1 LQNKYTR
8 ADILLEDRWF
18 VVLLLRSTWPRPF
31 LRSRQRSALIQMQ
44 LVPTLHGNSSGGG
57 GRRRRPDIC
66 RVVVVA
72 TCSVASLSASAVAKS
87 NAVHEPTLV
96 HGRQQGT
103 GKDVDFTTRHRTKF
117 LLVRS
122 LAIIST
128 VIFQAHGGQKGRG
141 AKLTEPYNVGTHLT
155 NSRCGGRDRRCMT
168 NPRCSGRGRRCKSSA
183 TVSSTLPENIKASA
197 YRTSLVKECDNFCT
211 FRKYPSKFR
220 CVFVASPYW
229 CCCSM
234 TSCKTRK
241 SAFTPR
247 EPQISKARQESG
259 ACRYI
264 FISRSFAL
272 VCAKPSAMSPGLPIK
287 CDITKQPLLLF
298 L

>member
-1 LQNKYTR
+1 VVRRTPTAQYLAPAFFAVATKIGLDSNAARSNPPRQR
-8 ADILLEDRWF
+8 QWCPSSPRHLSGRCRRHLFRRLLERF
-18 VVLLLRSTWPRPF
+18 
-31 LRSRQRSALIQMQ
+31 SRGKVQRRLQK
-44 LVPTLHGNSSGGG
+44 L
-57 GRRRRPDIC
+57 
-66 RVVVVA
+66 
-72 TCSVASLSASAVAKS
+72 
-87 NAVHEPTLV
+87 HEPTLV

-183 TVSSTLPENIKASA
+183 TVSSTLPENSKASA
-197 YRTSLVKECDNFCT
+197 YRTRLVKECYNFCT

-220 CVFVASPYW
+220 WVFVASPYW

-259 ACRYI
+259 ACSDI
-264 FISRSFAL
+264 FISSSFAL
-272 VCAKPSAMSPGLPIK
+272 GCAKPSAMSPGLPIK